1 MLDEVNPKL
10 YELCEAAV
18 SQIID
23 RFVSS
28 LEKKF
33 SEMAVSDKMKSACQG
48 YTDFLARKVEYC
60 GLENVG
66 TVYSR
71 AVEMVKNG
79 LGALSS
85 AERFALA
92 CFYIEQSEQVDEDE
106 DIPAEVN
113 LNELP
118 TDDEIAE
125 FVVEVWS
132 DALFDRYSMEE
143 QQEFAA
149 LDVNE
154 VVAKPANCPFCGG
167 NIVPIIY
174 GEPNEETF
182 EKAEKGEVKLGGC
195 CLSGADPQWACAE
208 CGQEF
213 LQK

>member
-1 MLDEVNPKL
+1 M
-10 YELCEAAV
+10 

-28 LEKKF
+28 LENKF
-33 SEMAVSDKMKSACQG
+33 SEVAVSDKMKSACQG
-48 YTDFLARKVEYC
+48 YTDFLARKVCHC
-60 GLENVG
+60 GMENVG
-66 TVYSR
+66 TVYYR
-71 AVEMVKNG
+71 AIEMVKDG
-79 LGALSS
+79 LGVLSS

-92 CFYIEQSEQVDEDE
+92 CFYIEQSEQMEDE
-106 DIPAEVN
+106 NLPADVN

-118 TDDEIAE
+118 SDEEIAE
-125 FVVEVWS
+125 FVVEVWN

-154 VVAKPANCPFCGG
+154 VAAKPVKCPFCGEK
-167 NIVPIIY
+167 IIPIIY
-174 GEPNEETF
+174 GEPSDETF

>member
-33 SEMAVSDKMKSACQG
+33 SEVTVSDKMKSACQG
-48 YTDFLARKVEYC
+48 YTDFLARKVVYC
-60 GLENVG
+60 GLGNVG

-71 AVEMVKNG
+71 AVEMIKDG
-79 LGALSS
+79 LDVLSS

-92 CFYIEQSEQVDEDE
+92 CFYIEQSEQMEDE
-106 DIPAEVN
+106 NLPADVN

-118 TDDEIAE
+118 TDEEIAE
-125 FVVEVWS
+125 FVVEVWN

-154 VVAKPANCPFCGG
+154 VAAKPAKCPFCGEK
-167 NIVPIIY
+167 IIPIIY
-174 GEPNEETF
+174 GEPSDETF